1 MKFDIIAT
9 TTFGLEALVKKELED
24 LGYKDLKVSDGKIE
38 LQGEAK
44 DIAILNIHLRCAE
57 RVLIKVGQFKAYTF
71 DELFEKTKALP
82 WENIIPVDGE
92 FPVNGK
98 SVKSKLFS
106 ISDCQSI
113 VKKAIVERLRQV
125 YNVDWFEETG
135 SLYKIEISMFKDM
148 ATITMDTSGEGLHKR
163 GYRGRAGDAPIK
175 ETLAAAMVKLSYW
188 NPSRML
194 YDPFCG
200 SGTILIEAAMIG
212 RNIAPGIDREF
223 VSQKWKIIGE
233 DVYKE
238 VRRDALNAID
248 NDIELNLIGS
258 DIDKWSIDRAMDN
271 AENIGVFD
279 DIKFKQVDMRE
290 VRLEDNYG
298 VVITNPPYG
307 ERMGE
312 RREIELLYKD
322 FGTKFRRL
330 KTWSI
335 YLLTSY
341 EQFETLYGKKA
352 DRKRKLYNGRIK
364 VDYYQFYGPRP
375 K

>member
-24 LGYKDLKVSDGKIE
+24 LGYKDLKVSNGKIE

-57 RVLIKVGQFKAYTF
+57 RVLIRVGEFKAYTF
-71 DELFEKTKALP
+71 DELFEKTKALA
-82 WENIIPVDGE
+82 WENIIPADGE

-113 VKKAIVERLRQV
+113 VKKAIVERLKQK
-125 YNVDWFEETG
+125 YKVDWFEETG
-135 SLYKIEISMFKDM
+135 SLYKIEISMFKDI
-148 ATITMDTSGEGLHKR
+148 ATITIDTSGEGLHKR

-188 NPSRML
+188 TPSRLL

-223 VSQKWKIIGE
+223 ISQKWDIIGE
-233 DVYKE
+233 KVYKDI
-238 VRRDALNAID
+238 RREALNAID
-248 NDIELNLIGS
+248 NDVELNLIGT
-258 DIDKWSIDRAMDN
+258 DIDKWAIDRAMDN

-279 DIKFKQVDMRE
+279 DIKFLQKDMRE
-290 VRLEDNYG
+290 VKLDNDYG

-312 RREIELLYKD
+312 KREIELLYKD

-330 KTWSI
+330 NTWSI

-341 EQFETLYGKKA
+341 EKFETLYGKKA